1 MKHILF
7 ASLLLVSATPASA
20 EDEGGSLMQE
30 GMQMILRGLAQEME
44 PAIDDLQSMMKEF
57 GPAMDQ
63 FAEELGPVLAELLQ
77 KVDSLTHYESPEIL
91 PNGDIIIR
99 RKPDAP
105 VFVPDEDTD
114 DIEI

>member
-1 MKHILF
+1 MRRLMY
-7 ASLLLVSATPASA
+7 SLLFCTIAAPSYA
-20 EDEGGSLMQE
+20 EDEGPSLMEE

-57 GPAMDQ
+57 GPAMEE
-63 FAEELGPVLAELLQ
+63 FAGELGPVLAELLQ
-77 KVDSLTHYESPEIL
+77 KVDNLNNYEAPEIL

-105 VFVPDEDTD
+105 ELEMDDDTGE
-114 DIEI
+114 IEI